1 MKDKS
6 FESLTREFFSTDS
19 EKEKKYCDLDMS
31 RT

>member
-1 MKDKS
+1 MQDKT

-19 EKEKKYCDLDMS
+19 EKEKKYCDHDIS